1 MLRVGLTG
9 GIGSGKSTV
18 AEIFSELGIT
28 VIDADRIAHQ
38 LTQSGTECFNEI
50 IRLFGKE
57 YIAESGELNRKK
69 IAESVFSDP
78 AKKIAL
84 ENILHP
90 KIKQRMIQEA
100 KKVKHSSYIIFSVP
114 LLFES
119 NFTDLIDKSVVIDA
133 DDAVRIERIKRR
145 DGRTEEQIRQI
156 MKHQI
161 DRNTRLQQADDI
173 LHNNGDIDSLRDSV
187 IDLHQKYLKITA

>member
-28 VIDADRIAHQ
+28 VIDADQIAHQ
-38 LTQSGTECFNEI
+38 LTQSNTECFNEI
-50 IRLFGKE
+50 IQLFGKE
-57 YIAESGELNRKK
+57 YIAENGELNRKK
-69 IAESVFSDP
+69 IAESIFSEP
-78 AKKIAL
+78 SKKIAL

-100 KKVKHSSYIIFSVP
+100 EKVKHGSYIIFSLP

-133 DDAVRIERIKRR
+133 DDEVRIERIKRR

-161 DRNTRLQQADDI
+161 DRITRLQKADDV
-173 LHNNGDIDSLRDSV
+173 LYNNGDIDSLRDSV
-187 IDLHQKYLKITA
+187 THLHQKYLKITA